1 MSVIHSLEKPL
12 RGTSCPSWIILV
24 ARSQS
29 SQYTGFSRFHRA
41 DNIGR
46 EIVERKAMHT
56 LKTNGLVK
64 TFSKR
69 TVVRGISIAIEQGEI
84 VGLLGPN
91 GAGKTTTFRMI
102 TGEVDAD
109 AGAIYFDDTEITSWP
124 MYKRARLGIAYLP
137 QEPSAFRGLTTE
149 ENIVAVME
157 MNKYSREQIQ
167 ERVEELLTEFS
178 MHSRR
183 RIKASHLSGG
193 ERRRL
198 EVMRAMALR
207 PHFVLLDEP
216 FAGVDPIAVEELQSI
231 VGRLKTKDVGVLI
244 TDHNVHETLEIAD
257 RAYVISEGQILV
269 HGTPVEIAENAI
281 ARKVFL
287 GQQFKLRSVPAQGG
301 KG

>member
-1 MSVIHSLEKPL
+1 
-12 RGTSCPSWIILV
+12 
-24 ARSQS
+24 
-29 SQYTGFSRFHRA
+29 
-41 DNIGR
+41 
-46 EIVERKAMHT
+46 MHT